1 MRILSRI
8 GQQRPDISIDLP
20 AQDAVLPKLRI
31 GSPGFFLLIAFLF
44 APRLTADQIVLKN
57 GDRVTGSIVKK
68 DDKTVTI
75 KTLHFGLVTTAWDQ
89 VSAITADA
97 PLSVVLPG
105 GKTLKGTLATTDGD
119 LAVRTAD
126 QTESVPLAQVEAL
139 RDDAEQKA
147 YERLLNP
154 RVIDLW
160 TVNGSLALAGARGNA
175 KTFTLLLP
183 ITASRVTRHDKTS
196 AYFNFIRSSALVDGR
211 TQTTARAVRGG
222 WAYNRNLTSRLFWTL
237 FNDYDYDRFQNL
249 DLRVVIGSGG
259 GFSVWKGEGGSQLDL
274 VGGLAWNR
282 EAFDPPRPDLPFD
295 RNALEG
301 FWGNNFTFKFSD
313 RSTLTQSYR
322 MFNNLKDA
330 GAREEGGLR
339 QNFDLNLTTTLTR
352 WLTWNASVSDRYL
365 NRPVQG
371 RKKNDFLYATGLGF
385 NLSR

>member
-1 MRILSRI
+1 MEILSR
-8 GQQRPDISIDLP
+8 GGRQRSEISIYIRAL
-20 AQDAVLPKLRI
+20 DAALHEPRI
-31 GSPGFFLLIAFLF
+31 GSRGFLLLIPFLF
-44 APRLTADQIVLKN
+44 SAPLLADQIVLKN

-68 DDKTVTI
+68 DAGKLTI
-75 KTLHFGLVTTAWDQ
+75 KTLHFGLVTTEWDQ
-89 VSAITADA
+89 VSQISADA

-119 LAVRTAD
+119 LAVRTPG
-126 QTESVPLAQVEAL
+126 QSESVPLEQVEAL
-139 RDDAEQKA
+139 RDDAEQKT

-175 KTFTLLLP
+175 KTFTLLVP

-196 AYFNFIRSSALVDGR
+196 AYFNFIRSSALVDGQ

-249 DLRVVIGSGG
+249 DLRVVIGSGA
-259 GFSVWKGEGGSQLDL
+259 GFTVWKGEGGSQLDL

-282 EAFDPPRPDLPFD
+282 ESFDPPRPDLPFA

-365 NRPVQG
+365 NRPLEG